1 MPRVAKEMSALEV
14 KRLSQPGMYA
24 VGGVP
29 GLHLQVLPGGGKTWL
44 LRVTVG
50 ATAEGKQRRSEVGLG
65 GYPAVTLQQARDKA
79 REVREKIAQGIDP
92 VAERKAARSAL
103 MASRATEITFEEAA
117 QQYIAAK
124 SPEWKNAK
132 HAQQWNNTLTGD
144 LVLGAAIVTVIDRRP
159 RDRRPFAVQAFAER
173 ALGEVW
179 KRIHAKLE
187 GVQLAYKSAV
197 AADREFVRGKAD
209 GITNLSLALSRQAIS
224 DAEGDEA

>member
-1 MPRVAKEMSALEV
+1 MPRVAKELSALEV

-50 ATAEGKQRRSEVGLG
+50 ATADGKQRRSEVGLG

-92 VAERKAARSAL
+92 IAERKAARSAL

-117 QQYIAAK
+117 A
-124 SPEWKNAK
+124 
-132 HAQQWNNTLTGD
+132 
-144 LVLGAAIVTVIDRRP
+144 
-159 RDRRPFAVQAFAER
+159 
-173 ALGEVW
+173 
-179 KRIHAKLE
+179 
-187 GVQLAYKSAV
+187 
-197 AADREFVRGKAD
+197 
-209 GITNLSLALSRQAIS
+209 
-224 DAEGDEA
+224 